1 MLAAYFATEAEP
13 WEALSWLKARCL
25 SGTEELQELCREA
38 VDRLCRRFAG
48 EEELLPRLAAMRQRV
63 AGAARGDNLKLSPGG
78 SYDLDYLCGALA
90 LRHGLLQRPGT
101 PLQRIEALREIGA
114 LPAAEA
120 ELLQDTATLLRSV
133 EHAIRLNE
141 GRARKWLPANPQA
154 MASIE
159 QIVAR
164 MMGRTE
170 LQGTLEAVLRDSMR
184 SLRAVFLDRFGIV
197 P

>member
-1 MLAAYFATEAEP
+1 
-13 WEALSWLKARCL
+13 
-25 SGTEELQELCREA
+25 
-38 VDRLCRRFAG
+38 
-48 EEELLPRLAAMRQRV
+48 
-63 AGAARGDNLKLSPGG
+63 
-78 SYDLDYLCGALA
+78 
-90 LRHGLLQRPGT
+90 LQRPGT